1 MASFKND
8 ADNTNFVTAIA
19 GGALAS
25 NDSITLYRW
34 ATRFLTNCG
43 IHGAIDLLSFLAT
56 RGWSGNF
63 DADPLVIQCNQA
75 TSVFTI
81 RSSGQIFRL
90 RSGGGTIKQL
100 VFDPASNMFL
110 DFNDAICP
118 LLRAYGGEVY
128 VGSSLNLTTG
138 HFAKNARAR
147 LLESANAV
155 TTLNLRDNAWVETQ
169 RDFTTANVYNG
180 CLKINHVD
188 VTPGTINQ
196 FGGMTQWM
204 TGGSSGGTLNAYSGV
219 LDFSGCEANITFA
232 GGILDR
238 SVIVR
243 KPKSGATVDLSALT
257 AQGGEADYE

>member
-1 MASFKND
+1 MANLKND
-8 ADNTNFVTAIA
+8 VDNTNFYTAL
-19 GGALAS
+19 GATPAS
-25 NDSITLYRW
+25 TDTITLYRW
-34 ATRFLTNCG
+34 ATRFLSNCSTL
-43 IHGAIDLLSFLAT
+43 GAVDLTSFLAT

-90 RSGGGTIKQL
+90 QSGGGTIKQL
-100 VFDPASNMFL
+100 VFDPASAMLL
-110 DFNDAICP
+110 DYNASICP
-118 LLRAYGGEVY
+118 LLRAYGGEFY
-128 VGSSLNLTTG
+128 GGSSLNLTVA
-138 HFAKNARAR
+138 HFARNARAR

-169 RDFTTANVYNG
+169 RDFTTANIYNG

-204 TGGSSGGTLNAYSGV
+204 TGGASGGTLNAYSGV
-219 LDFSGCEANITFA
+219 LDFSACEANITFA